1 VNGDKIEVDGHK
13 RELVGD
19 RMLELMTCMI
29 SGALIASGMA
39 FGRSWFTF
47 GAIEVHG
54 VVEMTGE
61 CRRGDGNGFRGVGS
75 RKIQRTASK
84 SVSRVY
90 VCEG

>member
-1 VNGDKIEVDGHK
+1 MNGDKIEVDGYE
-13 RELVGD
+13 RELVGN
-19 RMLELMTCMI
+19 RMLALMVCMV

-39 FGRSWFTF
+39 FGRSRITF

-61 CRRGDGNGFRGVGS
+61 CGRGDGNGFGGVGS

>member
-1 VNGDKIEVDGHK
+1 MNGDKIEVDGHE
-13 RELVGD
+13 REAVGD
-19 RMLELMTCMI
+19 RMLELMTCMV

-39 FGRSWFTF
+39 FGRSRITF

-61 CRRGDGNGFRGVGS
+61 CRRGDGNGFGGVGS
-75 RKIQRTASK
+75 RSIQRAASK

-90 VCEG
+90 GREG